1 MKRFSK
7 SVAFLLFCIFAS
19 SCVSSTATPVLSS
32 PTAEVT
38 ATRTEITT
46 TQAVTGTPTP
56 ENTPTPEI
64 LPTMTYMPPLP
75 QDEAQAK
82 IIELLRDNGGCRL
95 PCFWGLTPGISSVQ
109 SANALLYSLFAAR
122 EDGSSTTIREDDL
135 IVEPGVMVMPYK
147 NFGKQDIVQF
157 IRVGFSVHEDREYYE
172 SFPYAFDSPFYSQYF
187 EYYTLA
193 SLLSNY
199 GKPANV
205 YINFEAD
212 PGSPYEYYLFL
223 DYTES
228 GWVAMLTMP
237 LRREEEVLI
246 SCPTQSFLQLWLWSP
261 DDMESAREFGFADG
275 TPSKP
280 IEEATSISLDEF
292 YLRYKDPTYTQCL
305 ETPADIY
312 IR

>member
-1 MKRFSK
+1 MKTK
-7 SVAFLLFCIFAS
+7 STCWLISLLLIQFLAGCA
-19 SCVSSTATPVLSS
+19 S
-32 PTAEVT
+32 PTPAGVLPAVD
-38 ATRTEITT
+38 ATD
-46 TQAVTGTPTP
+46 TPTP

-64 LPTMTYMPPLP
+64 LPAMTYMPPLP

-82 IIELLRDNGGCRL
+82 IVELLRDNGGCRL

-109 SANALLYSLFAAR
+109 SANTLLHSLFADR
-122 EDGSSTTIREDDL
+122 EDGSSTTIREGDL
-135 IVEPGVMVMPYK
+135 IVEPGVWIMPYK
-147 NFGKQDIVQF
+147 NIGEQDIVRF
-157 IRVGFSVHEDREYYE
+157 ISVGFSVREDVEFYV
-172 SFPYAFDSPFYSQYF
+172 SFPYAFDSPLYSQYF

-223 DYTES
+223 DYTEF

-237 LRREEEVLI
+237 LRKEGEVLI
-246 SCPTQSFLQLWLWSP
+246 SCPTQSFLRLKLWSL

-275 TPSKP
+275 TTAKS

-305 ETPADIY
+305 ETTADIY
-312 IR
+312 LRDR